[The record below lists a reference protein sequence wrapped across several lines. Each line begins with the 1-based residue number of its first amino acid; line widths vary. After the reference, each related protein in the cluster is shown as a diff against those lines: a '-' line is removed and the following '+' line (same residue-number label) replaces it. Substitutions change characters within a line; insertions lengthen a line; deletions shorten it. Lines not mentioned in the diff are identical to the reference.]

1 MHLTDC
7 FMQVIAYVVYFL
19 KTVAG
24 KQPPYDQVKADIM
37 RLLAQS
43 EGGVKQGLVSQE
55 DYDGARFAICS
66 WIDEAMLNS
75 SWNQRQQWQREQLQR
90 LYYQTTEAGEE
101 FFERLNQLGPH
112 QREVRE
118 IYYLCLALGFMGRF
132 CQAGDEALLEQLKTS
147 NLKLLVGSSV
157 GLPSLE
163 QAQLFPEAY
172 PAETVGIRRPK
183 QRFSFSLLTA
193 VSLAGP
199 VILFGV
205 LFMIYRFVLK
215 GVGEN
220 FLSMVP

>member
-7 FMQVIAYVVYFL
+7 FMRVIAYVVYFL

-172 PAETVGIRRPK
+172 PAETVGISRPK

-205 LFMIYRFVLK
+205 LFLIYRFVLK

>member
-172 PAETVGIRRPK
+172 PAETVGISRPK

-205 LFMIYRFVLK
+205 LFLIYRFVLK

>member
-172 PAETVGIRRPK
+172 PAETVGINRPK

-205 LFMIYRFVLK
+205 LFLIYRFVLK